1 MCNVP
6 QLAEQQQVQT
16 ERQLLPGVRRE
27 GEAEQGHAG
36 DEDAG
41 DDQVE
46 EVVESPPPDPDGE
59 GDVHVGLRAAVVDD
73 AVSSSWHSYDWYLI
87 EIFMS

>member
-1 MCNVP
+1 MSNVP

-46 EVVESPPPDPDGE
+46 EVVESSPSDLDGE
-59 GDVHVGLRAAVVDD
+59 GDVDVWLGTTLVHDRISLAR
-73 AVSSSWHSYDWYLI
+73 HT
-87 EIFMS
+87 

>member
-1 MCNVP
+1 MSNVP

-46 EVVESPPPDPDGE
+46 EVVESSPSDLDGE
-59 GDVHVGLRAAVVDD
+59 GDVDVWLGTTLVHDR
-73 AVSSSWHSYDWYLI
+73 VSLARHT
-87 EIFMS
+87 